1 MASTAAAAAAASAM
15 AAQVASLSLGS
26 SPSTSLT
33 SSFTGTLVPLRRHVV
48 VPSLRARNLTVQA
61 KGGFIPAQHR
71 WMYEGVE
78 KMGPVR
84 ISPLSLLPCVS
95 NFQCSMQ
102 KSLSPTGSCFHFHL
116 SFPIASE
123 CAFFAGFS
131 TGNGNRCLSVRVC
144 EDNCN
149 REPLLLIFL

>member
-1 MASTAAAAAAASAM
+1 MASTAAAAASAM

-84 ISPLSLLPCVS
+84 ISPPSAPMRFEFWLG
-95 NFQCSMQ
+95 NIQCTNPYNQ
-102 KSLSPTGSCFHFHL
+102 QSPISTSVLAVILNCF
-116 SFPIASE
+116 
-123 CAFFAGFS
+123 GM
-131 TGNGNRCLSVRVC
+131 
-144 EDNCN
+144 
-149 REPLLLIFL
+149 